1 MEVIVWKV
9 HRFPMGRC
17 SSHVWWAGRQLQFFR
32 VAMAMV
38 YPNGQL
44 ILAQEYA
51 PVTSHIYDT
60 SICGP
65 CPREMLVDGQIAATQ
80 RMRLIWEPAN
90 KMTIHVRLVN
100 DGKFPQIQWVFKEY
114 SNLSWVW
121 ISCPHMNW
129 IPDFLDGG
137 SFTVVL
143 LEMAY
148 DSNLFTPT
156 NAWWNL
162 RWILSPLGSFD

>member
-1 MEVIVWKV
+1 MEVVVWKI
-9 HRFPMGRC
+9 HRFQMGRSSNFFGGDVPAMFDLQGDSCSFSGSRWPWYIPMGNWYVGHVAGNVSRC
-17 SSHVWWAGRQLQFFR
+17 WPY
-32 VAMAMV
+32 MA
-38 YPNGQL
+38 YLRYGQ
-44 ILAQEYA
+44 
-51 PVTSHIYDT
+51 T
-60 SICGP
+60 
-65 CPREMLVDGQIAATQ
+65 AATSTNEVE
-80 RMRLIWEPAN
+80 IWEPAN

-121 ISCPHMNW
+121 ISCPQMNW

-137 SFTVVL
+137 SFTLVL

-156 NAWWNL
+156 NAGE
-162 RWILSPLGSFD
+162 ICGIIFESPW